1 MENSMTTKEIIQKF
15 YDLIE
20 RKEDWQDLIADEMEF
35 VSDGKT
41 THTKKEYVEPKMR
54 FIQLVKS
61 LKIHELIVEGNKA
74 CISVEYDLKLPS
86 GKALNC
92 EITEILMLKDN
103 RINSSCIFFNTESFS
118 SLIAQ
123 G

>member
-1 MENSMTTKEIIQKF
+1 MTTKEIIQKF

-41 THTKKEYVEPKMR
+41 THTKKEYVEPKMK
-54 FIQLVKS
+54 FIQRIKS

-74 CISVEYDLKLPS
+74 CISVEYDLELPS

-92 EITEILMLKDN
+92 EITEIFMLKDN
-103 RINSSCIFFNTESFS
+103 KINSSCIFFNTASFS
-118 SLIAQ
+118 SFIAQ